1 VYRWK
6 RTHISVRFL
15 ILFFWAVRS
24 FFFLSL
30 SLSYTFIS
38 FGFGFF
44 SSLSFLGCLHLYIGP
59 SKRGKE
65 YIKNKK
71 KKKKKIRKRKPFIW
85 DAKHISQSAGSSLA
99 SI

>member
-1 VYRWK
+1 MEENPY
-6 RTHISVRFL
+6 ICPFSYPFFL
-15 ILFFWAVRS
+15 GCAQFLLS
-24 FFFLSL
+24 LSL